1 MKKNYFKLTLT
12 VATSAVVM
20 LGGVTAGN
28 AAELQL
34 AAQQP
39 TIAGEIS
46 TDTNA
51 MYLVRLAD
59 PAIAITRVEFGGS
72 RQPVPRQQAKN
83 AWTPTATQP
92 RNTKGTYKSN
102 RLRCLKMLVV
112 PSAVALTPNTP
123 TNMRLTDLRS

>member
-59 PAIAITRVEFGGS
+59 PAIATYEGGIRGLPATS
-72 RQPVPRQQAKN
+72 AKATGKKRLDTNSN
-83 AWTPTATQP
+83 AAKKYKRHLQKAT
-92 RNTKGTYKSN
+92 G
-102 RLRCLKMLVV
+102 
-112 PSAVALTPNTP
+112 
-123 TNMRLTDLRS
+123 